1 VPGGRGKGVF
11 PAEAGREVRFL
22 AGNKK
27 VVLVVAVVTL
37 AAIVATG
44 GWRSG
49 EDAGMLDRTVTAFTA
64 PLLKGVE
71 NLAGVLG
78 GAADFL
84 LGWRGLREE
93 NRHLRAEVL
102 RLQREAAERRERE
115 MAYRRLADM
124 LEYREETGYDMA
136 VAAVIGHDATNLFR
150 TVLINKGKRDG
161 LGRNLAVVT
170 PGGVVGRIIRVYSTT
185 ARVLLLTDRS
195 SGIDAIVQR
204 TRDQGVV
211 QGLGLQQLEMKYLS
225 RQSTVAVGDTVVTSG
240 MEGVFPKGVRIGTVK
255 NVKKG
260 GYLLQ
265 KVEISPPEGLDRLEE
280 VFVLMPEGA
289 EP

>member
-1 VPGGRGKGVF
+1 MPGGGRKGGF
-11 PAEAGREVRFL
+11 PAEADREVRFL

-27 VVLVVAVVTL
+27 VVLVVAVVAL

-49 EDAGMLDRTVTAFTA
+49 EDVGLLDRTVMVFTA
-64 PLLKGVE
+64 PLLKGVG
-71 NLAGVLG
+71 NLAGLFG
-78 GAADFL
+78 GAVDFF
-84 LGWRGLREE
+84 LGWKGLREE
-93 NRHLRAEVL
+93 NRHLRTEVL
-102 RLQREAAERRERE
+102 RLQREAEERRERE

-124 LEYREETGYDMA
+124 LEYREETGYNMV
-136 VAAVIGHDATNLFR
+136 VAAVIGQDATNLFR

-161 LGRNLAVVT
+161 LERNLAVVT
-170 PGGVVGRIIRVYSTT
+170 PGGAAGRIIRVYSTT

-195 SGIDAIVQR
+195 SGVDAVVQR

-265 KVEISPPEGLDRLEE
+265 KVEISPPDGLDRLEE
-280 VFVLMPEGA
+280 VFVLMREGA

>member
-1 VPGGRGKGVF
+1 MK
-11 PAEAGREVRFL
+11 FL
-22 AGNKK
+22 AGKRK
-27 VVLVVAVVTL
+27 AALVVAVVTL
-37 AAIVATG
+37 AVIVATG

-49 EDAGMLDRTVTAFTA
+49 EDAGVLDGVVTAIAA
-64 PLLKGVE
+64 PLLRGAGS
-71 NLAGVLG
+71 LAEVLG
-78 GAADFL
+78 GAADFF

-93 NRHLRAEVL
+93 NRQLRVEVL
-102 RLQREAAERRERE
+102 RLQREAEERRERE

-124 LEYREETGYDMA
+124 LEYREETGYDMV

-150 TVLINKGKRDG
+150 TVLINKGTRDG
-161 LGRNLAVVT
+161 LERNQAVVT
-170 PGGVVGRIIRVYSTT
+170 PGGAVGRIIRVYSTT

-195 SGIDAIVQR
+195 SGIDAVVQR
-204 TRDQGVV
+204 TRDRGVV
-211 QGLGLQQLEMKYLS
+211 QGLGLPQLEMKYLS
-225 RQSTVAVGDTVVTSG
+225 RQSTVAVGDAVVTSG

-265 KVEISPPEGLDRLEE
+265 KVEVSPPEGLDKLEE
-280 VFVLMPEGA
+280 VFVLMHQGT